1 MRHLRAFICGNRH
14 RARINGCFT
23 FAGQRGSAPAVER
36 PANLHHA
43 GALVKVAQFNLNGH
57 INRELHIRSDDR
69 PHRPLVV
76 KIHHIQ
82 LLRRTR
88 RPEVERTIPDR
99 FPALMSRQVG
109 YVKLVLNRRSLRPR
123 HRNHG
128 GINARCAH
136 AVQVGSFGIT
146 PVVKIAANFHILS
159 QRIEGAVINL
169 HPHIHREGDVTR
181 LPHRRAGQHQ
191 HPNQA
196 STQYLL
202 HVSLLTLMTSQR
214 PINTQFV

>member
-69 PHRPLVV
+69 PHRPLIAE
-76 KIHHIQ
+76 IHHIQ

-88 RPEVERTIPDR
+88 GPGNKTAVISHVLPNIGPVVIE
-99 FPALMSRQVG
+99 
-109 YVKLVLNRRSLRPR
+109 KLVWHRRSLRPR